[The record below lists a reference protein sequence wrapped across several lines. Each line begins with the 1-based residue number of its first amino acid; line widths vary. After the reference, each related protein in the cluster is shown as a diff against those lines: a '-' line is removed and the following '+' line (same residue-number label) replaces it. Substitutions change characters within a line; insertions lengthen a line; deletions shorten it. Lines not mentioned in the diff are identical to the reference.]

1 MCFEKGLAVALPE
14 NFPSI
19 ADAAAEDHCGRLYR
33 YENNADIA
41 KDVAVSTHNMF
52 AYDGLYL
59 ASAVTSYLSEQG
71 ITLQKALC
79 DVPDAYTSSR
89 FVGITM
95 SRENKEKIFSELGC
109 SAEGEI
115 TRGKTHAVIRPL
127 RDKKGITV
135 FAESVSCEQ
144 AAAFCEDITSRIKGI
159 FR

>member
-1 MCFEKGLAVALPE
+1 
-14 NFPSI
+14 
-19 ADAAAEDHCGRLYR
+19 
-33 YENNADIA
+33 
-41 KDVAVSTHNMF
+41 MF

-115 TRGKTHAVIRPL
+115 TMGKTHAVIRPL
-127 RDKKGITV
+127 KDKKV
-135 FAESVSCEQ
+135 
-144 AAAFCEDITSRIKGI
+144 
-159 FR
+159 